1 MKPLSVQRENTIY
14 QIVNI
19 TTEEDAST
27 MKASNLH
34 YPKENKILGKYK
46 AANFLDVLAY
56 CAKTTT
62 TAIANFSAALLA
74 NLHINRSV

>member
-1 MKPLSVQRENTIY
+1 MLAY
-14 QIVNI
+14 
-19 TTEEDAST
+19 
-27 MKASNLH
+27 NLH

-46 AANFLDVLAY
+46 AANFLDVLAN

>member
-1 MKPLSVQRENTIY
+1 MVLPRLY
-14 QIVNI
+14 QQMIWRI
-19 TTEEDAST
+19 
-27 MKASNLH
+27 
-34 YPKENKILGKYK
+34 ILGKYK